1 MERLVNSNNAGFT
14 LIEVLVSFVI
24 LTVGL
29 LGLLEVI
36 NVAINQ
42 NLTTQFRNDALVVA
56 DEFMMRERSKT
67 FDNISCTACPGTP
80 MKYVMVRNLKNAFK
94 NYSVTKNVTT
104 LTTGDDGSAKSKEI
118 ALNIS
123 WKHKTQRY
131 QHSLS
136 TIISK

>member
-56 DEFMMRERSKT
+56 DEFMMRERSKA

-80 MKYVMVRNLKNAFK
+80 LNYVLTRNLKNTFK
-94 NYSVTKNVTT
+94 NYSVVKSVTT
-104 LTTGDDGSAKSKEI
+104 LTLGDDGSPKSKEI
-118 ALNIS
+118 SLNVS
-123 WKHKTQRY
+123 WKHKEHRY

-136 TIISK
+136 TIITK